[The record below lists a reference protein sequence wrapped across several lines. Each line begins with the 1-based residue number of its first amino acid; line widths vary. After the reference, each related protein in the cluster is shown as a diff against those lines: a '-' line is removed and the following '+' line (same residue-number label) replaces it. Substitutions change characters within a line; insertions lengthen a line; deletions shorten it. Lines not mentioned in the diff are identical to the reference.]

1 MKVKINGNYKII
13 KPTRLIIM
21 KLTVAF
27 VLLFT
32 LNIQASTFGQ
42 IKVSV
47 KAKKQAL
54 TEVLQTIEKTTPYR
68 FLYNNDLANINKPV
82 SINVTDISIA
92 ETMQLLLFGK
102 NLDYQ
107 LMQNNLI
114 VIKLTPNKEIDVTGK
129 VLDAKGVPIAGASIQ
144 VKGATIGT
152 TTTNDGSFLLRVP
165 NADITLIVSYVGYKE
180 IEIPLNGRTD
190 ISITLVAAETDL
202 EQVVV
207 IGYGTQKRK
216 ELTGTI
222 STIKGA
228 DLEKMPNSNP
238 IASLQGKVA
247 GLTVSTSGRAGSSP
261 VVRIRGVNSTNSASP
276 VYVVN
281 GVLHDNIDFLN
292 PSDIES
298 IDILKDPSAIAIYGM
313 RGANGVIAVT
323 LKQAARGKTAISFQT
338 IWGQQ
343 KITNNIALTDA
354 ATFKKLYQQQELNQ
368 NIPVASRF
376 DFTNYTGNTNWQD
389 LIFRNA
395 FSSASNL
402 SISNSGEKSKTLLN
416 IGYTNQEGVLKNDN
430 YKRYL
435 VRLNQEININK
446 NIKVGGDIT
455 GYFYKFNPPAA
466 SITNALWAAPIVG
479 VQNNEGF
486 YFSMP
491 SFQRAQV
498 GNPIAALNRADN
510 SGVDNGYRLIG
521 NLFAEIKLL
530 KHFTWRS
537 AFYGDYGFTTERS
550 YSRLP
555 FSYFDVGEGNT
566 PGTYRY
572 DSLSKTSVSQAQSQ
586 STRYQQDHTL
596 TFDKNLGDG
605 HRLNVLAGVTTING
619 FGSNING
626 SRRDTLVNIPDNP
639 DLWYLSITNPNN
651 PTFNGGGGYE
661 NASIGT
667 FLRAAYSYKGKYFLS
682 AAVRRDGSSKFSPE
696 NRWGTFGSIGASWIV
711 SEEAFFRNI
720 KPIDFFKL
728 RVGWGTTGNANGF
741 ADNLYRPGISNSI
754 SAIFGDN
761 VYPAI
766 QASYLVDSNLHWEVV
781 KGLDIGMDLKALQNK
796 LNFEATFYNRTTSD
810 ILTSVTIPNDSRTKF
825 TNLGE
830 ITNKGIEL
838 NAGWNDK
845 IGNLG
850 YHFGA
855 NYSYN
860 KNVVNSI
867 GDNFNFQIV
876 GNGGVN
882 LTRTGSSIGYFYGY
896 KQVGVYQTTA
906 DLEKMP
912 AFSTSLPGDIAYADI
927 DGDGTITAA
936 DRTYLGTPMPP
947 HSYGASLGFDYK
959 GFDISIEGQG
969 FAGHKIYTQR
979 KTATFTVLNWEA
991 NRANAW
997 SGAGTS
1003 NIEPIINNAR
1013 GNNYLMSTYY
1023 LEPGDFFRL
1032 RTLQI
1037 GYALNNKAL
1046 NNIGVQKIR
1055 LFISGQNIKTWS
1067 KVTGYS
1073 PEPLIGSIL
1082 GGGADNG
1089 AYPVPAIYSIGLN
1102 VTF

>member
-1 MKVKINGNYKII
+1 MKVKINRDRVPLHLK
-13 KPTRLIIM
+13 RLIIM
-21 KLTVAF
+21 KLTFAF
-27 VLLFT
+27 ILFFT
-32 LNIQASTFGQ
+32 LNLHANTFGQ
-42 IKVSV
+42 IKVSI

-68 FLYNNDLANINKPV
+68 FLYNNDLENINKSV
-82 SINVTDISIA
+82 SIHVTEVSLSEA
-92 ETMQLLLFGK
+92 LQLLLFGK

-107 LMQNNLI
+107 MMQNNLV
-114 VIKLTPNKEIDVTGK
+114 VIKSATVKDVTISGK
-129 VLDAKGVPIAGASIQ
+129 VTDDKGTPIAGASVQ
-144 VKGATIGT
+144 VKGSGIGT
-152 TTTNDGSFLLRVP
+152 TTTNDGTFSLRAP
-165 NADITLIVSYVGYKE
+165 NANVTLIISYVGYKE
-180 IEIPLNGRTD
+180 VEVALDGRTD
-190 ISITLVAAETDL
+190 MNVTLVASETDL

-222 STIKGA
+222 STVKGA

-238 IASLQGKVA
+238 IASLQGKVP
-247 GLTVSTSGRAGSSP
+247 GLTVATSGRAGSSP
-261 VVRIRGVNSTNSASP
+261 VVRIRGINSTNSASP

-292 PSDIES
+292 PADIES
-298 IDILKDPSAIAIYGM
+298 IDILKDPSAIAIYGL

-323 LKQAARGKTAISFQT
+323 LKQAARGKTTVNFQT
-338 IWGQQ
+338 IMSQQ
-343 KITNNIALTDA
+343 SVIDKIALADA
-354 ATFKKLYQQQELNQ
+354 ATFKKLYQQQEVNQ
-368 NIPVASRF
+368 NVPSASRF
-376 DFTNYTGNTNWQD
+376 DFTNYTANTHWQD
-389 LIFRNA
+389 LILRNA

-416 IGYTNQEGVLKNDN
+416 VGYTNQEGVLKNDN

-435 VRLNQEININK
+435 VRLNQEIDISK

-486 YFSMP
+486 YYSMP
-491 SFQRAQV
+491 SFQRANV
-498 GNPIAALNRADN
+498 GNPIAALNRSDN
-510 SGVDNGYRLIG
+510 SGVNNGYRLIG

-537 AFYGDYGFTTERS
+537 AFYGDYGFTTDRD

-555 FSYFDVGEGNT
+555 FRYFDVGEGNT
-566 PGTYRY
+566 PGAYRY
-572 DSLSKTSVSQAQSQ
+572 DSLAKTSVSQGQSQ

-605 HRLNVLAGVTTING
+605 HRLNVLAGITTING
-619 FGSNING
+619 FGSNVNG

-639 DLWYLSITNPNN
+639 DLWYLGITNPNN

-661 NASIGT
+661 NASMGT
-667 FLRAAYSYKGKYFLS
+667 FIRAAYNYKGRYFVS
-682 AAVRRDGSSKFSPE
+682 AAVRRDGSSTFSPE

-711 SEEAFFRNI
+711 SEEDFFRNI
-720 KPIDFFKL
+720 KGIDFLKF

-761 VYPAI
+761 IYPAI
-766 QASYLVDSNLHWEVV
+766 QAAYLVDSNLHWEVV
-781 KGLDIGMDLKALQNK
+781 KGLDIGVDVKALQNR
-796 LNFEATFYNRTTSD
+796 LNFEATVYNRTTSD

-845 IGNLG
+845 IGNVG
-850 YHFGA
+850 YRIGA

-896 KQVGVYQTTA
+896 KQVGIYQTTA

-912 AFSTSLPGDIAYADI
+912 AFTTSLPGDIAYADI
-927 DGDGTITAA
+927 DGDGVITSA
-936 DRTYLGTPMPP
+936 DRTNLGTPMPP

-979 KTATFTVLNWEA
+979 RTAIFTVLNWEA

-997 SGAGTS
+997 NGAGTS

-1013 GNNYLMSTYY
+1013 GNNYLMSSYY
-1023 LEPGDFFRL
+1023 LEPGDFFRI
-1032 RTLQI
+1032 RTLQL
-1037 GYALNNKAL
+1037 GYALNSKIL
-1046 NNIGVQKIR
+1046 NNIGIQKIR
-1055 LFISGQNIKTWS
+1055 LFVSGQNIKTWS

-1089 AYPVPAIYSIGLN
+1089 AYPVPAIYSVGLN